1 MSHVS
6 TLNHTLA
13 SLGVF
18 PVARCSSYLTS
29 NANNTCSFRSKPSS
43 LPLRRVFF
51 CRNEHPPRVKQGP
64 HSQGRGFHRKNQS
77 SQERC
82 IVRRRVGK
90 PVDRQQNQKS
100 PAQPARPEKSPP
112 SGKES
117 SWNFIRQIPLERRRA
132 LSKMKSH
139 IQFITTPTADT
150 PGTSLLLHFDDKR
163 YVFGQ
168 AHEGLQRAGLQL
180 GTRFLKTNDFF
191 ITGKTEWKN
200 TGGLLGMV
208 LTLADGHNAAKA
220 SRVETNRL
228 RLARAKEREEEEA
241 RRLEPKGSSGQ
252 KGSKPRVSNSNGPSA
267 ASKDIDSKSFQEVE
281 DPRLK
286 IHGGPNL
293 LHTLATSRSFIF
305 RQGMPLD
312 VSEFSSKE
320 VASRESKEIDPDFQD
335 SRIQLWALPALPSS
349 SVNTGATSRPTSP
362 RKRSLAE
369 YMEGQRSVQEDIQK
383 QSSGWQEYRDSQ
395 YEEDQEVRHAVVSE
409 MFDSTW
415 RKDAVVEMKLEDVK
429 LPATIF
435 LRDPDTQGLM
445 KYGGP
450 LPGQANCDPTK
461 LVLVRKPWPGALTK
475 DLPPTKPSTVS
486 MSYMV
491 KTHPQRGKFRPGE
504 AKKLGVPPGPLFS
517 KLSQGLDVELE
528 NGKIVTPD
536 MVLEPSKEGTGVA
549 ILDVPSIGYLPSLF
563 NRPEWLNENV
573 TKGLGAFIWLLG
585 PNVAQND
592 LLESFMKD
600 FKDVKHLVS
609 SPDTCTNG
617 FAMTGAAAESL
628 RHRQIYP
635 DQFPPLQREVTPPSP
650 STATDVAKPAA
661 PFMVARQGL
670 RLQLQ
675 PSVSIDESGLLDA
688 LDEAKIQSEIPE
700 EVLRLAQQ
708 AHEDISS
715 EEQND
720 TRSSS
725 DLESPESEIITLG
738 TGSALPS
745 QYRNVSGTI
754 VRVPGCGSYL
764 LDCGE
769 NTLGQLRRMYPPE
782 KVREIL
788 RDIKVIW
795 ISHNHAD
802 HHLGMTSMI
811 RAWYEAVHQAIPPN
825 ESHAADEGLQDP
837 VKTLGEEGR
846 LFVVSNEYML
856 RWLKEY
862 STVEDFGYD
871 WVIPIAPAWGPT
883 VKGTSF
889 RLDWNGVNV
898 GPTSGNRKL

>member
-1 MSHVS
+1 MSHAS
-6 TLNHTLA
+6 LLNHSLA

-18 PVARCSSYLTS
+18 PVAQGSPYLTS
-29 NANNTCSFRSKPSS
+29 IADNTCSFLSKPFYLPVRRVS
-43 LPLRRVFF
+43 LCRNQYPACIKRGAHVLQERASQHWSKLSQEPYNLRRTVEKL
-51 CRNEHPPRVKQGP
+51 NSSVDKPP
-64 HSQGRGFHRKNQS
+64 H
-77 SQERC
+77 
-82 IVRRRVGK
+82 
-90 PVDRQQNQKS
+90 
-100 PAQPARPEKSPP
+100 
-112 SGKES
+112 
-117 SWNFIRQIPLERRRA
+117 FIRQIPLERRRA

-163 YVFGQ
+163 YVLGQ

-200 TGGLLGMV
+200 TGGILGMV
-208 LTLADGHNAAKA
+208 LTLADAHNAAKA
-220 SRVETNRL
+220 SRADTNRL
-228 RLARAKEREEEEA
+228 RIARAQEREEEEV
-241 RRLEPKGSSGQ
+241 RRLDSKGATGQ
-252 KGSKPRVSNSNGPSA
+252 KIPKTRVSNGPSA
-267 ASKDIDSKSFQEVE
+267 TSQDNHANSFQEPE
-281 DPRLK
+281 DPRLR

-293 LHTLATSRSFIF
+293 LHTLATSRSYVF

-312 VSEFSSKE
+312 VSEFSSKDLT
-320 VASRESKEIDPDFQD
+320 SRESKDIDPDFQD
-335 SRIQLWALPALPSS
+335 NRIQLWALPLSPSP
-349 SVNTGATSRPTSP
+349 SVHEGATPRPTSP

-369 YMEGQRSVQEDIQK
+369 YMAGQHSAQGDIQK
-383 QSSGWQEYRDSQ
+383 QSNGWHEYRDGQ
-395 YEEDQEVRHAVVSE
+395 YEEDQKVRHAVVSE
-409 MFDSTW
+409 MFDSAW
-415 RKDAVVEMKLEDVK
+415 RRDAVVEMSLKDVE

-435 LRDPDTQGLM
+435 VRDPDTQGLM

-450 LPGQANCDPTK
+450 LPGQADCDPTK

-475 DLPPTKPSTVS
+475 DLPPTKPSPVS
-486 MSYMV
+486 MSYIV
-491 KTHPQRGKFRPGE
+491 KTHPQRGKFRPEE

-517 KLSQGLDVELE
+517 SLSQGFDVELE
-528 NGKIVTPD
+528 NGKTVTPD
-536 MVLEPSKEGTGVA
+536 MVLEPSKAGTGVA
-549 ILDVPSIGYLPSLF
+549 ILDVPSVDYLPGLF
-563 NRPEWLNENV
+563 NRPEWVNENV

-585 PNVAQND
+585 PNVVQND

-600 FKDVKHLVS
+600 FKDVKHVVS
-609 SPDTCTNG
+609 SPDTCTNAL
-617 FAMTGAAAESL
+617 AMTGAAAESL
-628 RHRQIYP
+628 RHRQIYI
-635 DQFPPLQREVTPPSP
+635 DQFPPLQREVRLSG
-650 STATDVAKPAA
+650 SSAAADVAEPLV

-670 RLQLQ
+670 KLQLQ
-675 PSVSIDESGLLDA
+675 PSVSIDESGLPEA

-700 EVLRLAQQ
+700 EAIRLAQQ
-708 AHEDISS
+708 AHNDIASGGHHATGS
-715 EEQND
+715 LPE
-720 TRSSS
+720 
-725 DLESPESEIITLG
+725 LESPESEIITLG

-811 RAWYEAVHQAIPPN
+811 RAWYEAVHQAKPP
-825 ESHAADEGLQDP
+825 EQSHAADEELQDP
-837 VKTLGEEGR
+837 VKVLGEHGR
-846 LFVVSNEYML
+846 LFVVSNQYML

-871 WVIPIAPAWGPT
+871 WIVPIEPAWGPT
-883 VKGTSF
+883 TTGTYF
-889 RLDWNGVNV
+889 RLNWNGINV
-898 GPTSGNRKL
+898 GSNSENREL

>member
-29 NANNTCSFRSKPSS
+29 NADNTCSARSKPSP
-43 LPLRRVFF
+43 LTLRRVLC
-51 CRNEHPPRVKQGP
+51 CRNEQPPRVNRGAQL
-64 HSQGRGFHRKNQS
+64 QGRGFHCGQQA
-77 SQERC
+77 SQERFLV
-82 IVRRRVGK
+82 IRRVGK

-100 PAQPARPEKSPP
+100 GEQPARPEKILN

-117 SWNFIRQIPLERRRA
+117 PSNLIRVIPLERRRA

-139 IQFITTPTADT
+139 IQFVTTPTADT

-163 YVFGQ
+163 YVIGQ

-228 RLARAKEREEEEA
+228 KLARAKEREEEEA
-241 RRLEPKGSSGQ
+241 RRLESKASPGQ
-252 KGSKPRVSNSNGPSA
+252 KGSNPRVSNSNGPSA
-267 ASKDIDSKSFQEVE
+267 TVKDVDSKSFKEVE
-281 DPRLK
+281 DPRLRL
-286 IHGGPNL
+286 HGGPNL

-320 VASRESKEIDPDFQD
+320 LASRESKDRDPDFQD
-335 SRIQLWALPALPSS
+335 NRIQLWALPVLPSPS
-349 SVNTGATSRPTSP
+349 SHTGASSRPASP

-369 YMEGQRSVQEDIQK
+369 YMAGQRTVQEDIQR
-383 QSSGWQEYRDSQ
+383 QASGWQEYRDSQ

-415 RKDAVVEMKLEDVK
+415 RRDAVVEMKLEDVK
-429 LPATIF
+429 LPATLF
-435 LRDPDTQGLM
+435 LRDPDTQGLI
-445 KYGGP
+445 KYRGP
-450 LPGQANCDPTK
+450 LPGQANCDLTK

-475 DLPPTKPSTVS
+475 DLPPTRPSPVS
-486 MSYMV
+486 MSYIV
-491 KTHPQRGKFRPGE
+491 KTHPQRGKFRPDE
-504 AKKLGVPPGPLFS
+504 AKKLGIPPGRLFS
-517 KLSQGLDVELE
+517 KLSKGFSVELE

-549 ILDVPSIGYLPSLF
+549 ILDVPSVEYLPSLF
-563 NRPEWLNENV
+563 NRPEWLNKSV

-609 SPDTCTNG
+609 SPDTCKNG

-628 RHRQIYP
+628 RHRQIYL
-635 DQFPPLQREVTPPSP
+635 DQFPPLQREGVSP
-650 STATDVAKPAA
+650 DPTAATDVAGPIA
-661 PFMVARQGL
+661 PFMVARPGL
-670 RLQLQ
+670 KLQLQ
-675 PSVSIDESGLLDA
+675 PSVTIDESGLLEA
-688 LDEAKIQSEIPE
+688 LDEAKIQSEMPE
-700 EVLRLAQQ
+700 EVITLAQQ
-708 AHEDISS
+708 AHRDILSGGQSNTGS
-715 EEQND
+715 E
-720 TRSSS
+720 
-725 DLESPESEIITLG
+725 LESPESEIITLG

-811 RAWYEAVHQAIPPN
+811 RAWYEAVHQAQPPQ
-825 ESHAADEGLQDP
+825 ESLAADEGLQDP

-883 VKGTSF
+883 VKGTFF

-898 GPTSGNRKL
+898 GPTSEHRQL